1 MKEVIKPRGQYR
13 NNDLPVP
20 ADSKWVK
27 AFLSTALLWAGS
39 QPNPWEMSES
49 VMADAL
55 QEIFNVV
62 YPGVKYKVNPNGTVF
77 AVVSLFL
84 CRQRR
89 LSEWRSNIGSTALA
103 IIVDFCSRIKDAP
116 NAIVAK
122 QLLKNYAFMYED
134 SDNISRETAYLSVS
148 VLQMIAST
156 HLSAIVNH
164 TDVPALN
171 TDELALGKG
180 MDGVIVLCVV
190 TVRFF

>member
-62 YPGVKYKVNPNGTVF
+62 YPGVKYKVNPNGAVF
-77 AVVSLFL
+77 AVT
-84 CRQRR
+84 QQR

-103 IIVDFCSRIKDAP
+103 IIVDFFSRIKDAP

-134 SDNISRETAYLSVS
+134 SDNISRETAYLSVF

-156 HLSAIVNH
+156 HLSAIVDH

-190 TVRFF
+190 AVRFF